1 MFEGQT
7 PAAADRQ
14 VPQFPL
20 ASRMEI
26 DTDLLLEPV
35 RACLGDAA
43 AKIVDVRA
51 KPVAAGFSESE
62 GGGLGTLR
70 ISGAA
75 MTASGLQSFRMISKS
90 LGDDGTGSN
99 DPNEWNYWKREALA
113 YASGVLDVL
122 PPGVS
127 APKCYGVTQ
136 DDLHRT
142 TIFLEEITDDHAD
155 WGLDQYGEAAQCL
168 GRFNGAYL
176 AGRPIPEH
184 PWLMPGRVA
193 NWLDGAYDAL
203 SRLPEG
209 MDEPVMATWLGGDRL
224 ERTMALWRRRE
235 SLQAALGALPRCFCH
250 HDAFRRNLMLR
261 DGPVC
266 STNLVGIDWSMLGPG
281 AVGEELAPLI
291 GVTLQFGDL
300 PLDTARDLEA
310 VVLSRYHS
318 GLIEAGCVVSHAD
331 VRFGFCASAAL
342 FLGLGN
348 FGGWQTVLAD
358 PDKRSNLEAI
368 LGSPI
373 EKIVERFAGLQTY
386 LLDLGDQATA
396 LAAAR

>member
-1 MFEGQT
+1 
-7 PAAADRQ
+7 
-14 VPQFPL
+14 
-20 ASRMEI
+20 MEI

-35 RACLGDAA
+35 RACLGDATA
-43 AKIVDVRA
+43 SIVEMQS
-51 KPVAAGFSESE
+51 KPVVAGFSETE

-70 ISGAA
+70 ISGTA
-75 MTASGLQSFRMISKS
+75 MTAAGLQSFRMVSKS

-99 DPNEWNYWKREALA
+99 DPGEWNYWKREVLA
-113 YASGVLDVL
+113 YASGVLEVL

-127 APKCYGVTQ
+127 APKCYGVSQ
-136 DDLHRT
+136 DDPHRA
-142 TIFLEEITDDHAD
+142 TIFLEEITEDHAD
-155 WGLDQYGEAAQCL
+155 WGLAQYGAAAQCL

-176 AGRPIPEH
+176 AGRPIPDY
-184 PWLMPGRVA
+184 PWMLPGRVA
-193 NWLDGAYDAL
+193 NWLDLAHDAL

-209 MDEPVMATWLGGDRL
+209 MDEPIMAAWLGGDRL

-235 SLQAALGALPRCFCH
+235 SLQAALAALPRCFCH

-261 DGPVC
+261 DGPAGGPNLFGANLVGPNLVGPNLVGP
-266 STNLVGIDWSMLGPG
+266 NLVGIDWSMLGPG

-291 GVTLQFGDL
+291 GVTLQIGDL
-300 PLDTARDLEA
+300 PLGAARDLEA
-310 VVLSRYHS
+310 VVLSRYHT
-318 GLIEAGCVVSHAD
+318 GLNDAGSVVSQAD
-331 VRFGFCASAAL
+331 VRLGFCASAAL

-373 EKIVERFAGLQTY
+373 EKIVERFAGLQSY